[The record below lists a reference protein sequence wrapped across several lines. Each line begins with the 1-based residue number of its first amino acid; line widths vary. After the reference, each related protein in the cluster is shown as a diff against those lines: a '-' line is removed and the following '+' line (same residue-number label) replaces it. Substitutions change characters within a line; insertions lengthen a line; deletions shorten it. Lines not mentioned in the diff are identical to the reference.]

1 MSGHGA
7 NLIFF
12 DKKNKD
18 LTSRTLA
25 DPHTP
30 TFDNIS
36 FLPYPHPPLKVNVIC
51 LSPLSSWDGG
61 FFKVASLQ
69 KIRRFLLKISLANLN
84 KSISL
89 PTQAL
94 TSSFPM
100 HLFSTP

>member
-25 DPHTP
+25 DLRTP

-36 FLPYPHPPLKVNVIC
+36 FLPYPHP
-51 LSPLSSWDGG
+51 
-61 FFKVASLQ
+61 
-69 KIRRFLLKISLANLN
+69 LLKW
-84 KSISL
+84 
-89 PTQAL
+89 
-94 TSSFPM
+94 TSYVY
-100 HLFSTP
+100 HH